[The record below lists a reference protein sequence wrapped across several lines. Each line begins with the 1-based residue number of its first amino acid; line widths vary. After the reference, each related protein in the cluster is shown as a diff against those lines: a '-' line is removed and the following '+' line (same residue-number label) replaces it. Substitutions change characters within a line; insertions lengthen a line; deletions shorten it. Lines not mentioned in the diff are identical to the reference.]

1 VTDETRVRAAA
12 GVPLGPHEGGA
23 LADALAPLDRRGFL
37 RLAGLALAAG
47 LAPSG
52 CARALPEWMRPPAT
66 APLRVLSARSY
77 AVLAA
82 ASARLV
88 GGEGAA
94 WIAAG
99 RVRPAATADAWLA
112 GVPALAGPLSQG
124 LALLEW
130 GVVPLLGK
138 LRPFTA
144 LRPAAQDAVLA
155 ELLHSRLALKR
166 DLFRG
171 LRSVAYLTFYADPAV
186 RPLIGHPGPFGRGDV
201 PIGEAMRYE
210 VAP

>member
-1 VTDETRVRAAA
+1 VTAPRGPGPAA
-12 GVPLGPHEGGA
+12 PEQRD
-23 LADALAPLDRRGFL
+23 LADALAPLDRRAFL

-52 CARALPEWMRPPAT
+52 CARAFPDWMRPPAG
-66 APLRVLSARSY
+66 APMRVLSERSY

-88 GGEGAA
+88 GGEGAV

-130 GVVPLLGK
+130 GVFPLLGK

-144 LRPAAQDAVLA
+144 LDAGAQDALLH
-155 ELLHSRLALKR
+155 ELLHSRLGLKR

-171 LRSVAYLTFYADPAV
+171 LRSVAYLTFYADPEV
-186 RPLIGHPGPFGRGDV
+186 RPLIGHPGPFARGAVSIAD
-201 PIGEAMRYE
+201 AMRYQ